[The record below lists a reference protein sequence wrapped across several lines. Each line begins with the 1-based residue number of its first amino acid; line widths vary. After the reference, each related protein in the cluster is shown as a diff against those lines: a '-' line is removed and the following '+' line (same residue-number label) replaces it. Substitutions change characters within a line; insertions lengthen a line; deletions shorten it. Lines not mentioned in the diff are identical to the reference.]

1 MEGSMSIANRT
12 VIAFCTAMMLVSAPA
27 SAQER
32 VKVIASFSILAD
44 LVKNVGG
51 ERVDVGAL
59 VGPGSDAHVYAPTP
73 ADARKVAEA
82 RLVVVNGLGFEG
94 WLDRLIKAA
103 GGKATVVVATKG
115 IKARKAAGDDD
126 HDRKHGKHD
135 HDDDVDPHA
144 WQNVAN
150 VKTYVA
156 NIRDALAAADPAGA
170 ETYKANAA
178 AYSAKLDALNA
189 DVRAAVA
196 KIPAARRKIIT
207 NHDAFGYFEAA
218 YGIKFIAP
226 QGLATESEP
235 SAREVAR
242 IISQIRR
249 QKIPA
254 VFLENI
260 SDPRL
265 MQRIAGETGAKIGGT
280 LYSDALTDANGPAPT
295 YIDLI
300 RHNLGTLV
308 GALTT
313 S

>member
-1 MEGSMSIANRT
+1 MSNLGRT
-12 VIAFCTAMMLVSAPA
+12 VVALCMAMMLASASA
-27 SAQER
+27 VAQER
-32 VKVIASFSILAD
+32 IKVIASFSILAD

-51 ERVDVGAL
+51 DRVAVDAL

-103 GGKATVVVATKG
+103 GGKATAVVATKG
-115 IKARKAAGDDD
+115 LKARKAASD

-144 WQNVAN
+144 WQNVVN

-178 AYSAKLDALNA
+178 AYSARLDALNA
-189 DVRAAVA
+189 DVKAGVA

-207 NHDAFGYFEAA
+207 NHDAFGYFDAA
-218 YGIKFIAP
+218 YGVRFIAP

-235 SAREVAR
+235 SARDVAR
-242 IISQIRR
+242 IISQIKK

-265 MQRIAGETGAKIGGT
+265 MQRIAKETGAKIGGT
-280 LYSDALTDANGPAPT
+280 LYSDALTASNGPAPT
-295 YIDLI
+295 YIDLM

>member
-1 MEGSMSIANRT
+1 MSRLRC
-12 VIAFCTAMMLVSAPA
+12 AFAALLAATILTSSPGA
-27 SAQER
+27 AQER
-32 VKVIASFSILAD
+32 IKVIASFSILAD

-51 ERVDVGAL
+51 ERVDVAAL
-59 VGPGSDAHVYAPTP
+59 VGPGSDAHVFAPTP

-94 WLDRLIKAA
+94 WLDRLVKAA

-115 IKARKAAGDDD
+115 LKARKAGGGHDQQD
-126 HDRKHGKHD
+126 HGH
-135 HDDDVDPHA
+135 DVDPHA

-156 NIRDALAAADPAGA
+156 NIRAALAAADPSGA
-170 ETYKANAA
+170 AAYQANAA
-178 AYSAKLDALNA
+178 AYSAKLDALGTE
-189 DVRAAVA
+189 VRSAVA

-226 QGLATESEP
+226 QGVATDSEP
-235 SAREVAR
+235 SARDVAR
-242 IISQIRR
+242 IISQIKR

-254 VFLENI
+254 VFLENV

-265 MQRIAGETGAKIGGT
+265 MQRIAKETGAKIGGT
-280 LYSDALTDANGPAPT
+280 LYSDALTEANGPAPT
-295 YIDLI
+295 YIEMI
-300 RHNLGTLV
+300 RHNLTTLA
-308 GALTT
+308 GALT